1 MAKMFRISC
10 GAADRNFRWE
20 MIGRKIIKPRPELPG
35 QMRMEELFDADLS
48 GMRGIAGGDD

>member
-20 MIGRKIIKPRPELPG
+20 MIGRKIIKPKAELPG
-35 QMRMEELFDADLS
+35 QMRMEELLDADFSRL
-48 GMRGIAGGDD
+48 

>member
-20 MIGRKIIKPRPELPG
+20 MIGKKIIKPRVELPG
-35 QMRMEELFDADLS
+35 QICFDDLFQLDTPGAVKP
-48 GMRGIAGGDD
+48 